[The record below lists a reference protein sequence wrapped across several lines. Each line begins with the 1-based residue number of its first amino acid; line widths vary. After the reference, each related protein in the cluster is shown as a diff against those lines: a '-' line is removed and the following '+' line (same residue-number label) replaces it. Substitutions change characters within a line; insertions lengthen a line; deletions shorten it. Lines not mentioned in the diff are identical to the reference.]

1 MGRWG
6 RRANGWRNNEQF
18 LGFPFPCIPPRGG
31 VAWGLVIRNGT
42 RMMIFN
48 RKYIPIRRIKL
59 NETDL
64 LENQED
70 NEQDVSSSETSDIT
84 EEKDITPEQETES
97 PVESQQDNSD
107 TTALVEQVTYINQKL
122 DTVTNILLV
131 SMVGIGVLVGVITCN
146 IFSRY
151 FKA

>member
-1 MGRWG
+1 M
-6 RRANGWRNNEQF
+6 
-18 LGFPFPCIPPRGG
+18 
-31 VAWGLVIRNGT
+31 
-42 RMMIFN
+42 
-48 RKYIPIRRIKL
+48 

-70 NEQDVSSSETSDIT
+70 NEQDISSSETSDIT
-84 EEKDITPEQETES
+84 EEKDSTPEQNAES

-107 TTALVEQVTYINQKL
+107 TIALVEQVTYINQKL

>member
-1 MGRWG
+1 
-6 RRANGWRNNEQF
+6 
-18 LGFPFPCIPPRGG
+18 
-31 VAWGLVIRNGT
+31 
-42 RMMIFN
+42 MIFN
-48 RKYIPIRRIKL
+48 HKYIPVRRINL

-70 NEQDVSSSETSDIT
+70 NEQDIPSSETSDIT
-84 EEKDITPEQETES
+84 EEKDSTSEQETES

-107 TTALVEQVTYINQKL
+107 TIALVEQVTYINQKL

-131 SMVGIGVLVGVITCN
+131 SMVGIGILIGVTTCN

>member
-1 MGRWG
+1 
-6 RRANGWRNNEQF
+6 
-18 LGFPFPCIPPRGG
+18 
-31 VAWGLVIRNGT
+31 
-42 RMMIFN
+42 MIFN
-48 RKYIPIRRIKL
+48 RKYISVRRIKL

-70 NEQDVSSSETSDIT
+70 TQQDVSSSETSDIT
-84 EEKDITPEQETES
+84 EEKDSTSEQETES

-107 TTALVEQVTYINQKL
+107 TIALVEQVTYINQKL

-131 SMVGIGVLVGVITCN
+131 SMVGIGILIGVTTCN

>member
-1 MGRWG
+1 
-6 RRANGWRNNEQF
+6 
-18 LGFPFPCIPPRGG
+18 
-31 VAWGLVIRNGT
+31 
-42 RMMIFN
+42 MIFN
-48 RKYIPIRRIKL
+48 CNYIPVRRINL

-70 NEQDVSSSETSDIT
+70 NEQDIPSSETSVIT
-84 EEKDITPEQETES
+84 EEKDSKLEQETVFPAE
-97 PVESQQDNSD
+97 PPQDNSD
-107 TTALVEQVTYINQKL
+107 TIALVEQVTYINQKL

-131 SMVGIGVLVGVITCN
+131 SMVGIGILIGVTTCN

>member
-1 MGRWG
+1 M
-6 RRANGWRNNEQF
+6 
-18 LGFPFPCIPPRGG
+18 
-31 VAWGLVIRNGT
+31 
-42 RMMIFN
+42 
-48 RKYIPIRRIKL
+48 

-70 NEQDVSSSETSDIT
+70 NEQDIPSSETSIIT
-84 EEKDITPEQETES
+84 EEKDSTPEQETVS
-97 PVESQQDNSD
+97 PAEPPQDNSD
-107 TTALVEQVTYINQKL
+107 TIALVEQVTYINQKL

-131 SMVGIGVLVGVITCN
+131 SMVGIGILVGVTTCN

>member
-1 MGRWG
+1 
-6 RRANGWRNNEQF
+6 
-18 LGFPFPCIPPRGG
+18 
-31 VAWGLVIRNGT
+31 
-42 RMMIFN
+42 MIFN

>member
-1 MGRWG
+1 MHSPSG
-6 RRANGWRNNEQF
+6 
-18 LGFPFPCIPPRGG
+18 GG

-48 RKYIPIRRIKL
+48 RKYIPVRRINL

-84 EEKDITPEQETES
+84 EEKDSTPEQETES
-97 PVESQQDNSD
+97 PVESQRDNSD
-107 TTALVEQVTYINQKL
+107 TIALVEQVTYINQKL

-131 SMVGIGVLVGVITCN
+131 SMVGIGILVGVTTCN

>member
-1 MGRWG
+1 MHS
-6 RRANGWRNNEQF
+6 
-18 LGFPFPCIPPRGG
+18 PSGG

>member
-1 MGRWG
+1 MDSAVVHNARSAGNPWGGGADGRTDG
-6 RRANGWRNNEQF
+6 ETTNN
-18 LGFPFPCIPPRGG
+18 C
-31 VAWGLVIRNGT
+31 T

-48 RKYIPIRRIKL
+48 RKYIPVRRIKL

-70 NEQDVSSSETSDIT
+70 TQQDVSSSETSDIT
-84 EEKDITPEQETES
+84 EEKDSTPEQNAES

-107 TTALVEQVTYINQKL
+107 TIALVEQVTYINQKL

-131 SMVGIGVLVGVITCN
+131 SMVGIGILIGVTTCN